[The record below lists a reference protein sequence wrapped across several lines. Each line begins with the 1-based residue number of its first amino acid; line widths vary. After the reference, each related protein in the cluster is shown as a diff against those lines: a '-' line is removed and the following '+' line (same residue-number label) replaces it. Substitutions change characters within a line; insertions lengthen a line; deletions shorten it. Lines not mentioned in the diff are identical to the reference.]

1 MGKYRFTVLP
11 QGTSLSCDIFNII
24 SDGGIRKVEGHLKN
38 IDDIL
43 TTSSS
48 VDQMEQ
54 RLRRLLGICQVKN
67 IKLSPEKFNI
77 GQEVTFGGL
86 DLKEQKLKETQRE
99 RSTWP
104 QLQEDWRNS

>member
-1 MGKYRFTVLP
+1 MRKYRFTVLP
-11 QGTSLSCDIFNII
+11 QGTSLSCDIFNIMT
-24 SDGGIRKVEGHLKN
+24 DGGIRNVEGHFKN

-54 RLRRLLGICQVKN
+54 RLRRLLGVKN
-67 IKLSPEKFNI
+67 IKLNPEKFNI
-77 GQEVTFGGL
+77 GHEVTFGGV
-86 DLKEQKLKETQRE
+86 DLKGTQAQGDTE
-99 RSTWP
+99 RKVYRP